1 MSAVATA
8 VAAPTGTP
16 IWRSLLYVP
25 AHVDKFVS
33 AAHTRGAD
41 CVVLDLED
49 SVPDN
54 CKAAAR
60 AAVAVAAAA
69 IHGAGCDMAVRINAP
84 LAQALEDIDAAVGA
98 KASALLVPKVRDPQ
112 HVQRLDEIVGE
123 AEQRRGI
130 ADRRTRLILIVESC
144 DAYFQ
149 MPAIAR
155 ASDRAMALVLGGEDL
170 ALEAGFEP
178 SEETLLMP
186 KQQLVLAAG
195 AAGVVAFGL
204 IASPGSFG
212 RDLEAFRAMALRSRR
227 FGFAGATCVH
237 PAQVPILN
245 EAFSPTV
252 AELTH
257 ARRIVLASD
266 EAQESNRGAFEL
278 DGGMV
283 DAPIV
288 ARAHRLLARHAA
300 IEARTP
306 ATRDSVLSGG
316 TLV

>member
-1 MSAVATA
+1 MSALPTSA
-8 VAAPTGTP
+8 AAPTGPP

-49 SVPDN
+49 SVPSD

-60 AAVAVAAAA
+60 AAVAGAAAA
-69 IHGAGCDMAVRINAP
+69 IHGAGCDMGVRINAP
-84 LAQALEDIDAAVGA
+84 LPQALDDIDAAVRA
-98 KASALLVPKVRDPQ
+98 EVSALLVPKVRDAQ
-112 HVQRLDEIVGE
+112 HVKMLDEIVGE

-130 ADRRTRLILIVESC
+130 ADRRTRLVLIVESC

-155 ASDRAMALVLGGEDL
+155 ASDRVMALVLGGEDL

-178 SEETLLMP
+178 CEETLLMP

-212 RDLEAFRAMALRSRR
+212 RDLDAFSAMALRSRR

-245 EAFSPTV
+245 AAFSPTADEV
-252 AELTH
+252 NR

-266 EAQESNRGAFEL
+266 EALGSGRGAFEL
-278 DGGMV
+278 DGRMV
-283 DAPIV
+283 DVPIV
-288 ARAHRLLARHAA
+288 ARAQRLLERHAA
-300 IEARTP
+300 IEARAP
-306 ATRDSVLSGG
+306 AARATVLSSR
-316 TLV
+316 TMV